1 MNHKVLKMR
10 ILSFLSLVLILGAAS
25 CERTA
30 EENDNFNRTKML
42 ENYANNL
49 IKPNFTDLQ
58 NSVTTLKT
66 SISNYTQTP
75 NETNLVSLQTD
86 WLAAYKAWQ
95 YCNAFNFGPAG
106 ALGLTRA
113 LSEEIATFPVSETKI
128 ATAIET
134 PNFNDF
140 NRDARGFLA
149 IEYLIYDGTNSEIV
163 NLFNDTK
170 RKEYL
175 NALINHIETKVNTV
189 VNAWNGSYVNDFI
202 KNNGTDVGSSTSQL
216 YNEFVKSFETIKN
229 TKIELPFGKRPGQT
243 KTEPHLVEGFYS
255 GKSTEILEEHLKAIE
270 YIYFGKNKQG
280 VQNGLSFKDY
290 VNSVE
295 GGKSLVSS
303 TEAQWL
309 LVKEKFNAIPRTNSL
324 AYLMDNEPETV
335 EEFRLELQKHTR
347 FFKSDMSSVL
357 GIAITFS
364 SGDGD

>member
-1 MNHKVLKMR
+1 MLKMR
-10 ILSFLSLVLILGAAS
+10 LLSFLSLILILGAAS

-30 EENDNFNRTKML
+30 EENDNFNRSKML

-66 SISNYTQTP
+66 SISNFTQTP
-75 NETNLVSLQTD
+75 NETNLVSLQNE

-128 ATAIET
+128 ATAIAA

-140 NRDARGFLA
+140 NRDSRGFLA
-149 IEYLIYDGTNSEIV
+149 IEYLIFDGTNSEIV

-175 NALINHIETKVNTV
+175 NALINHIETKVNNV
-189 VNAWNGSYVNDFI
+189 VNSWNGTYYNDFV
-202 KNNGTDVGSSTSQL
+202 KNNGTDVGSSVSQM
-216 YNEFVKSFETIKN
+216 YNEFVRSFETIKN
-229 TKIELPFGKRPGQT
+229 VKIELPFGKRPGQT
-243 KTEPHLVEGFYS
+243 QTEPHLVEAFYS
-255 GKSTEILEEHLKAIE
+255 GKSTEILAEHLKAIE
-270 YIYFGKNKQG
+270 NIYFGKNKQG

-295 GGKSLVSS
+295 GGKSLVSD
-303 TEAQWL
+303 TEAQWI
-309 LVKEKFNAIPRTNSL
+309 LVKEKFNAISRDNTL
-324 AYLMDNEPETV
+324 AYLIDNDAETI
-335 EEFRLELQKHTR
+335 ENFRLELQKHTR
-347 FFKSDMSSVL
+347 YFKSDMSSVL
-357 GIAITFS
+357 GIAITYS